1 MAKNYIIVNNHRL
14 YHFKMGN
21 FKEEKMILTDNF
33 KLEEFQCKCGCEMP
47 RNVMENIFRLSDQ
60 LQILRDIY
68 GSIHINSA
76 YRCENH
82 NRSIGSN
89 STSQHIL
96 GKAADITS
104 ELTPNELAYVIEE
117 DIENNVVMFGGL
129 GRYNTFTHVDI
140 RDNKARWDN
149 TKK

>member
-1 MAKNYIIVNNHRL
+1 
-14 YHFKMGN
+14 
-21 FKEEKMILTDNF
+21 MILTDNF

-47 RNVMENIFRLSDQ
+47 RNVMENIFKLSDQ

-76 YRCENH
+76 YRCESH
-82 NRSIGSN
+82 NESIGSN

-96 GKAADITS
+96 GKAADITA
-104 ELTPNELAYVIEE
+104 ELTPGELADVIEE
-117 DIENNVVMFGGL
+117 DIQNNIVKFGGL
-129 GRYNTFTHVDI
+129 GRYSTFTHVDI
-140 RDNKARWDN
+140 RGYKARWDN

>member
-1 MAKNYIIVNNHRL
+1 
-14 YHFKMGN
+14 
-21 FKEEKMILTDNF
+21 MILTDNF

-47 RNVMENIFRLSDQ
+47 RNVMENIFKLSDQ

-76 YRCENH
+76 YRCESH
-82 NRSIGSN
+82 NESIGSN

-96 GKAADITS
+96 GKAADITA
-104 ELTPNELAYVIEE
+104 ELTPSELADVIEE
-117 DIENNVVMFGGL
+117 DTQNKIVKFGGL

-140 RDNKARWDN
+140 RGYKARWDN

>member
-1 MAKNYIIVNNHRL
+1 
-14 YHFKMGN
+14 
-21 FKEEKMILTDNF
+21 MILTDNF

-47 RNVMENIFRLSDQ
+47 RDVMENIFKLSDQ

-76 YRCENH
+76 YRCESH
-82 NRSIGSN
+82 NESIGSN

-96 GKAADITS
+96 GKAADITA
-104 ELTPNELAYVIEE
+104 ELTPGELADVIEE
-117 DIENNVVMFGGL
+117 DIQNKIVKFGGL
-129 GRYNTFTHVDI
+129 GRYSTFTHVDI
-140 RDNKARWDN
+140 RGYKARWDN

>member
-1 MAKNYIIVNNHRL
+1 V
-14 YHFKMGN
+14 GN
-21 FKEEKMILTDNF
+21 IKKEKMTLTDNF

-47 RNVMENIFRLSDQ
+47 RNVMENIFKLSDQ

-76 YRCENH
+76 YRCESH
-82 NRSIGSN
+82 NESIGSN

-96 GKAADITS
+96 GKAADITA
-104 ELTPNELAYVIEE
+104 ELTPGELADVIEE
-117 DIENNVVMFGGL
+117 DIQNNIVKFGGL
-129 GRYNTFTHVDI
+129 GRYSTFTHVDI
-140 RDNKARWDN
+140 RGYKARWDN

>member
-1 MAKNYIIVNNHRL
+1 MKLTKNFSL
-14 YHFKMGN
+14 
-21 FKEEKMILTDNF
+21 D
-33 KLEEFQCKCGCEMP
+33 EFQCKCGCDMP
-47 RNVMENIFRLSDQ
+47 RSVMENIFKLSDQ

-76 YRCENH
+76 YRCESH
-82 NRSIGSN
+82 NESIGSN

-96 GKAADITS
+96 GKAADITA
-104 ELTPNELAYVIEE
+104 ELKPGELADVIEE
-117 DIENNVVMFGGL
+117 DIQNNIVKLGGL

-140 RDNKARWDN
+140 RGYKARWDN